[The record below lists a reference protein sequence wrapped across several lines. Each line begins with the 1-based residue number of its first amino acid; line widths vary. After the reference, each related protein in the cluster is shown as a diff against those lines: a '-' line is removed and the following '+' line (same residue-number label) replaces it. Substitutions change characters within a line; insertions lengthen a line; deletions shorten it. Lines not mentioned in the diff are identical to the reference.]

1 MQHGNNMKQSSVI
14 AAVIG
19 VFLSVGGVAVYT
31 GFEKHPPVNVIDSNF
46 EFENDYKK
54 GVFSFN
60 KGEYSNTLSF
70 IQKHWEMIE
79 KKEVGW
85 EKWSSLFIETSFK
98 TLNVK
103 QLISLYHRDPNF
115 FSNNENASLL
125 IAKNFVLYGK
135 NEDYLGLR
143 KLWANREI
151 QKFQWLI
158 VDADYLILEGK
169 RDQAIKLLNS
179 HEFKG
184 KEETD
189 RLLYLYSMYV
199 HDQPKTAI
207 DYLNEAFYKD
217 PTNSLLLCTRAK
229 VSETSGNSSEA
240 FSDYLLASLLFPNDL
255 CVKEQLADYL
265 IRTKKYI
272 PALKFIEETASD
284 MEISNQLLLK
294 MLFWSKMVKPL
305 NLNFNLFEIPDDADK
320 GLIEYILQLK
330 PQQFWNN
337 FSFNKI
343 KNSSDYANNSQEIFW
358 LQLIEELRLGNDA
371 LAHQL
376 LIQNSFKKESWDPKL
391 ERTLKKIVEFRRGE
405 LSESEQLA
413 FESIDLNEI
422 STSNFFEMIENSN
435 IDDETEDSIPN
446 YSLSDFLNGP
456 FAYST
461 AFLAAGW
468 NNVAIELMPL
478 NQSFNEEPDWLLVSY
493 ARAIRES
500 FGDSKALAFLKQK
513 PKSPLVDLFIGEVYF
528 EQDKPESAIVK
539 LKKLTKR
546 EDEIGVRAL
555 WLLSLIYLKDNNR
568 EVVKEIIFDH
578 PQLKNSV
585 LGIDSLARLA
595 IAEGQTSKAK
605 QLFRSIENHST
616 EAQSFLSNIAFSEKK
631 FEKAKELTLK
641 LLEKHPDSITL
652 QNNFLKI
659 IKAQEQNNLH

>member
-1 MQHGNNMKQSSVI
+1 MKQSSVI

-31 GFEKHPPVNVIDSNF
+31 GFEKHSPIQEIDSNL
-46 EFENDYKK
+46 EFENDYRKA
-54 GVFSFN
+54 VSFLN
-60 KGEYSNTLSF
+60 KGEYPNTLSL
-70 IQKHWEMIE
+70 IQKHQKTVE
-79 KKEVGW
+79 KKGLGW
-85 EKWSSLFIETSFK
+85 EKWISLFVEISAK
-98 TLNVK
+98 TLNTK
-103 QLISLYHRDPNF
+103 QLIFLYHHYPNF

-125 IAKNFVLYGK
+125 LAKHFVLYGK
-135 NEDYLGLR
+135 NEDYLSLR
-143 KLWANREI
+143 KLWSNRET
-151 QKFQWLI
+151 QKYQWLA
-158 VDADYLILEGK
+158 VDADYLVLEGK
-169 RDQAIKLLNS
+169 RDQAIQLLNKN
-179 HEFKG
+179 EFKG
-184 KEETD
+184 REETD

-199 HDQPKTAI
+199 HDQPKIAI
-207 DYLNEAFYKD
+207 NYLNEAFDKD

-229 VSETSGNSSEA
+229 VSEAFGNSSEA
-240 FSDYLLASLLFPNDL
+240 FSDYLLASSLFPSDL

-272 PALKFIEETASD
+272 PALKFIEETGSN

-305 NLNFNLFEIPDDADK
+305 NLNFKLLEIPDDSDK
-320 GLIEYILQLK
+320 DLIEYILQLK
-330 PQQFWNN
+330 PKQFWNN
-337 FSFNKI
+337 YVFNKI
-343 KNSSDYANNSQEIFW
+343 KNSSEYANNSQEIFW
-358 LQLIEELRLGNDA
+358 LQLIEELKLGNDA
-371 LAHQL
+371 LAQEL

-391 ERTLKKIVEFRRGE
+391 EGALKKIIDFRRGE
-405 LSESEQLA
+405 LPESEVLA
-413 FESIDLNEI
+413 LESTDLDEI
-422 STSNFFEMIENSN
+422 NTSNFFEMIHNSN
-435 IDDETEDSIPN
+435 EINDELGDSIPN
-446 YSLSDFLNGP
+446 NSLSDFLNGP
-456 FAYST
+456 FAFST

-478 NQSFNEEPDWLLVSY
+478 NQSFKEDPDWLLVAY
-493 ARAIRES
+493 AKAIRES

-528 EQDKPESAIVK
+528 EQDKLESAIVK
-539 LKKLTKR
+539 LKKLTER

-568 EVVKEIIFDH
+568 EVVREIIFDH
-578 PQLKNSV
+578 PQLKNST

-641 LLEKHPDSITL
+641 LLEKHPNSVTL
-652 QNNFLKI
+652 QNNLIKI
-659 IKAQEQNNLH
+659 IKAQEQNNIN